1 MAVNFVED
9 NVDDDSDSELQE
21 AFSRGELKP
30 GLHALV
36 PHIKRDH
43 INNVAG
49 LKQKLEE
56 FKLNVNWIERLDMSN
71 DPAPAHPEFTTQSV
85 DLKTKNTKV
94 LEGKQEDIVH
104 SDFEREISFY
114 RQGQAAVLSG
124 IPFLRKLGIPTKRP
138 EDYFAEMAKSDTHM
152 QKVREKLLSKEVALE
167 RSEKA
172 RKLRELRKFGKKIQ
186 NEVLQERQKQKKQML
201 ESVKKYRKGQTKNL
215 DFLDGT
221 PIQSKKSSQ
230 EKGQKRNKMA
240 QQRKKYKD
248 TRYGYGGQKKRSKY
262 NTAQSSAAM
271 SGFHSKKSSLPP
283 GKKSKVKNKRPGKS
297 RRQNMKSKK
306 KR

>member
-1 MAVNFVED
+1 MLIQ
-9 NVDDDSDSELQE
+9 LQE

>member
-1 MAVNFVED
+1 MAVHLVED
-9 NVDDDSDSELQE
+9 NVVGDSDAELQE

-36 PHIKRDH
+36 PHVKRDH
-43 INNVAG
+43 INNVTG
-49 LKQKLEE
+49 LKRKLEE
-56 FKLNVNWIERLDMSN
+56 FKLDLDWVERLDMSN
-71 DPAPAHPEFTTQSV
+71 DPAPAHPELTAQSV
-85 DLKTKNTKV
+85 YSKTKNNKV
-94 LEGKQEDIVH
+94 LKGKQEENIVH
-104 SDFEREISFY
+104 NDFEREMSFY

-124 IPFLRKLGIPTKRP
+124 ILCLRKLGIPTKRP

-152 QKVREKLLSKEVALE
+152 QKVREKLLSKQVALE

-186 NEVLQERQKQKKQML
+186 NEVLQKRQKQKKEML
-201 ESVKKYRKGQTKNL
+201 ESVKKYRKGQTQNL

-221 PIQSKKSSQ
+221 PIQPKNSSQ

-283 GKKSKVKNKRPGKS
+283 GKKSKMKNKRPGKS

-306 KR
+306 K